1 MTEALPVV
9 VLDGL
14 EIHAITQRACIDA
27 VLRAL
32 AAGRG
37 GRVLTLNLHLL
48 RRCRSDA
55 AYAALCRRA
64 DLVVADGVPLLWAS
78 RLQGT
83 PLPERVAGS
92 DLILQLSS
100 AAARA
105 GRSIFLLGGAPGAAQ
120 AAARALRE
128 QDPGLRIAGSA
139 CPPPGFE
146 TSEAELRALAEQ
158 LRASRPDI
166 VFLGLSAPRPDELAE
181 RFAPAL
187 PATWWIGVGVS
198 FSFVA
203 GALPRAPAWMQR
215 AGLEWLHRLWTEPR
229 RLARRYLLEG
239 IPFALGLL
247 VRSALRRR
255 SRRREARR

>member
-1 MTEALPVV
+1 MPEAPPIV

-14 EIHAITQRACIDA
+14 GMHAITQRECVDA

-37 GRVLTLNLHLL
+37 GRVLTVNLHLL
-48 RRCRSDA
+48 RRCRRDPG
-55 AYAALCRRA
+55 YAALCRRA
-64 DLVVADGVPLLWAS
+64 DLIVADGVPLLWAG

-92 DLILQLSS
+92 DLILSLCA
-100 AAARA
+100 AAARS
-105 GRSIFLLGGAPGAAQ
+105 GRSIFLLGGAPGSAQ
-120 AAARALRE
+120 AAARVLRE
-128 QDPGLRIAGSA
+128 RSPGLRIAGVA

-146 TSEAELRALAEQ
+146 TSESELRTLADA
-158 LRASRPDI
+158 LRAQRPDI
-166 VFLGLSAPRPDELAE
+166 VFLGLSAPKPDELAE
-181 RFAPAL
+181 QLAHLL
-187 PATWWIGVGVS
+187 PASWWIGVGVGL
-198 FSFVA
+198 SFVA

-255 SRRREARR
+255 SRSRS